1 MKSHLLVKAS
11 KLDRLKSE
19 KSEEVLYKR
28 QIVNLGDHRQVNKE
42 QLQKKSN
49 KVNLVEA
56 ACKVV
61 QFMKASSK

>member
-28 QIVNLGDHRQVNKE
+28 QIVNLGDHHQVNKE
-42 QLQKKSN
+42 QVQKKSN
-49 KVNLVEA
+49 KANLVEA